1 MLVVRRIKGWGD
13 AFSNTLTSQSCSSVK
28 YILQFFT
35 LSAGGAL
42 ATALMFVELNQT
54 CDGSDHISL
63 EEKYNSQIISQILFP
78 D

>member
-1 MLVVRRIKGWGD
+1 MGNLKKNFEAYIK
-13 AFSNTLTSQSCSSVK
+13 SIPTSKSEVMHSIK
-28 YILQFFT
+28 YNLQFFT

-63 EEKYNSQIISQILFP
+63 EEKYNSHIIFP